1 MFDAHQVDGQQ
12 LTLLQNGAA
21 YFPKLC
27 ADIDAAQSFIYLETY
42 IFAADEAGLIVS
54 QALQCAALRGVS
66 VRLLMDGFGSA
77 YLPASWLDELY
88 AAGVQV
94 QWFRREIY
102 RFKLRRHRLR
112 RLHRKLV
119 VLDGEVAYIGGIN
132 IIADATGNGAG
143 NMPRLDFAVRVQG
156 AVAGEIYSVMR
167 RLWSAVSWAG
177 QNTRGK
183 RLERFMVDADKKYN
197 SLSIKLLLRDNL
209 RHRRDIERAY
219 LIAISTAKHE
229 VVIANAYFMPG
240 RIFRRALIQAAQR
253 GVRVVLLLQG
263 KVEHRLLH
271 YATHALYAQ
280 LLAAGVEIYEYQ
292 ASLLHAKV
300 AVVDGKWAT
309 VGSSNIDPFSLLL
322 AREAN
327 LVVLDE
333 GFAATLRGNL
343 FAAITQDAQRIEAN
357 HWRRQVWGARLVAR
371 LSYAVVRLMIGVLGY
386 GKRVV

>member
-1 MFDAHQVDGQQ
+1 MSDSHQVDGQQ

-21 YFPKLC
+21 YFPQLC

-42 IFAADEAGLIVS
+42 IFSADEAGRIVS
-54 QALQCAALRGVS
+54 QALQRAALRGVV
-66 VRLLMDGFGSA
+66 VRVLMDGFGSA
-77 YLPASWLDELY
+77 DLPSSWLDELRD
-88 AAGVQV
+88 AGVQV

-132 IIADATGNGAG
+132 IIADATGNGGG
-143 NMPRLDFAVRVQG
+143 NTPRLDFAVRVQG
-156 AVAGEIYSVMR
+156 AVAGDIHSVMR

-177 QNTRGK
+177 QHMRGK
-183 RLERFMVDADKKYN
+183 RIERFIVEAAKKDKLLN
-197 SLSIKLLLRDNL
+197 INLLLRDNL

-219 LIAISTAKHE
+219 LTAISTAQHE
-229 VVIANAYFMPG
+229 VVIANAYFLPG
-240 RIFRRALIQAAQR
+240 RIFRRTLIQAAKR

-263 KVEHRLLH
+263 KVELRLLH
-271 YATHALYAQ
+271 YATHALYTQ

-292 ASLLHAKV
+292 AGFLHAKV
-300 AVVDGKWAT
+300 AVVDGCWAT

-333 GFAATLRGNL
+333 GFSAALRGNL
-343 FAAITQDAQRIEAN
+343 FAAIAQDAQRIETG
-357 HWRRQVWGARLVAR
+357 HWRRQGRGARLVAR